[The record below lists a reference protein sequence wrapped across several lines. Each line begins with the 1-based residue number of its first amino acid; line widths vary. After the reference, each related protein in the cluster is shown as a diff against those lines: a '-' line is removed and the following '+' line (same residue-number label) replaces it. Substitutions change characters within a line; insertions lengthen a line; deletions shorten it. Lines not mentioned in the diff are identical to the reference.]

1 MNKKFVNRQNVYRF
15 YRPTYE
21 PQKNKENKQKNRKNA
36 VLSILAAPTSH
47 LDNQ

>member
-21 PQKNKENKQKNRKNA
+21 PQKTKENKQKNRKNA
-36 VLSILAAPTSH
+36 VLSILAGRLAQFT
-47 LDNQ
+47 N